1 MSRRSTPM
9 RTLQSDRPAS
19 PSRACRAMRAAL
31 CIAAILAVAGCG
43 GTVRSYPGVTR
54 DALWAAAVGT
64 AERPTGYDD
73 WHVVEN
79 GVYSDEPSGRIE
91 IYRELKRDYTP
102 SGQSRRRQQ
111 ETWALSVQL
120 ETEDGQIP
128 ALRIAQNS
136 TIRHPRFALEADRFF
151 DEVGLR
157 LAQASAQG
165 LTGVP
170 RGTTEPV
177 RGVPDA
183 GASTLSVPDAREAVR
198 GGGQPAAGGPPRQS
212 PEPGAAPTGAA
223 APAAPSAVPS
233 GSPLSA
239 PKTLPERPQD

>member
-1 MSRRSTPM
+1 M
-9 RTLQSDRPAS
+9 RTCQSDRVRGAWFL
-19 PSRACRAMRAAL
+19 RGAMRVAL
-31 CIAAILAVAGCG
+31 CIAASAAAAGCG
-43 GTVRSYPGVTR
+43 GIARSYPGVTR

-79 GVYSDEPSGRIE
+79 GVYSDQPSGRIE

-102 SGQSRRRQQ
+102 AGQTRRRQQ
-111 ETWALSVQL
+111 ETWALTVQL

-128 ALRIAQNS
+128 ALRISQNA
-136 TIRHPRFALEADRFF
+136 TIRSPRFTLEADRFF

-157 LAQASAQG
+157 LAQASPQG
-165 LTGVP
+165 LPGVQRVTAP
-170 RGTTEPV
+170 PA

-183 GASTLSVPDAREAVR
+183 GAGALAVPDAREAVR
-198 GGGQPAAGGPPRQS
+198 GGGEPAAGGPPRQS
-212 PEPGAAPTGAA
+212 PEPGGAA
-223 APAAPSAVPS
+223 AAGAGVPAQPSAAPAGAS
-233 GSPLSA
+233 GAPLTA